1 MEKQNLKNGSIH
13 STKPTIHVF
22 VVLYIATEVQ
32 KLNMFIYWK
41 LLQKLRGFDLS
52 VLFSEVTTDLLL
64 KYSTIFDAITQWL
77 DTDQIYTVIR
87 FV

>member
-41 LLQKLRGFDLS
+41 LL
-52 VLFSEVTTDLLL
+52 
-64 KYSTIFDAITQWL
+64 
-77 DTDQIYTVIR
+77 
-87 FV
+87 